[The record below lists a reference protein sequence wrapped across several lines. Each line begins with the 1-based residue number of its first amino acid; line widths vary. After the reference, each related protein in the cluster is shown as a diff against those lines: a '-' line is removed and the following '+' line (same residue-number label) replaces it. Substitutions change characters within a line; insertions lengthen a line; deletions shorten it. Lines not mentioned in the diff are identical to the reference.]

1 MSNAHFTTHHV
12 LTSMSK
18 LNWCSLSF
26 ENEENRK
33 NFIQTFLDYSL
44 CPAQYDKSKNVL
56 KILFSYT
63 VDSNRVLLIL
73 KVFSRFLNVI
83 LVIPFMMAAD
93 DHFLYDRVAGGL

>member
-33 NFIQTFLDYSL
+33 NFILEFLDHNP
-44 CPAQYDKSKNVL
+44 CPAQYEKQKNIL
-56 KILFSYT
+56 KIWISHYLEQIIDHIHCNIKFSKY
-63 VDSNRVLLIL
+63 
-73 KVFSRFLNVI
+73 
-83 LVIPFMMAAD
+83 
-93 DHFLYDRVAGGL
+93 HFGYSIHDGCR